1 VADADADL
9 VLLAVADGV
18 ATLTLNRPE
27 SLNAWTPAMEA
38 RWNELLDLLA
48 TDNDVRA
55 LVVTGAGRGFCPG
68 ADRNALGRRSRGEE
82 APPVRERPLTSVLRY
97 PKPVIAAINGA
108 CVGLGLALALC
119 CDVRF
124 AASDAKFSAPFA
136 RLGLPA
142 EFRTPLLLPRLVGR
156 GNALD
161 LLLSGRI
168 FLADEAFQLGLVQ
181 RVLPRDELLP
191 VSVAYAAEI
200 ARSCSPAALAVI
212 KAQVAEPEIAGMV
225 GPEGVVRLADF
236 AEGIA
241 ALNDHRP
248 PDFPPLALEQPWWS
262 V

>member
-1 VADADADL
+1 VADAEP
-9 VLLAVADGV
+9 VLLAVSDGV

-48 TDNDVRA
+48 TDDAVRA

-82 APPVRERPLTSVLRY
+82 AAPVRNRPLTSVLRY
-97 PKPVIAAINGA
+97 PKPVIAAVNGA

-124 AASDAKFSAPFA
+124 AATDAKFSAPFA

-142 EFRTPLLLPRLVGR
+142 EFRTPTLLPRLVGR

-161 LLLSGRI
+161 VLLSGRML
-168 FLADEAFQLGLVQ
+168 LAEEAQRLGLVQ
-181 RVLPRDELLP
+181 RVLARDELLP
-191 VSVAYAAEI
+191 GAVAYAAEI
-200 ARSCSPAALAVI
+200 ARSCSPAALAAI
-212 KAQVAEPEIAGMV
+212 KAQVDEAETGGLV
-225 GPEGVVRLADF
+225 GSEGVTPLADF
-236 AEGIA
+236 VEGIA
-241 ALNDHRP
+241 ALNDHRTP
-248 PDFPPLALEQPWWS
+248 NYPPLSLERPWWDG
-262 V
+262 